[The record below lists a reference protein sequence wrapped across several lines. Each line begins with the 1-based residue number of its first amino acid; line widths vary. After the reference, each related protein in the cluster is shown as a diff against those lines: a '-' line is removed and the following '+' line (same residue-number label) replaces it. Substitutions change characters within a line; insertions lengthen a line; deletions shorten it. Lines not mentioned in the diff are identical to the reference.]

1 MSESGPGDGLRNT
14 VYRQVTRS
22 GRQMTRVRR
31 LAYRLI
37 VPIGA
42 VLIRIAW
49 RFARVVHVEGLE
61 HLEGA
66 LAKAPSLIPCYW
78 HQHTLFCAKLLLEQR
93 GRGLAVA
100 WLVSPSVDGDLGVM
114 LIERFGGRAIRGSS
128 THTGARALRDY
139 YQALMKDGLSPIIT
153 PDGPRGPRNRFKP
166 GAILLSQMSSRPI
179 LPVAFAASRCWRIKW
194 DRFVIPRPLSRVA
207 IVIGAPFQVP
217 KGVDAAELERLQG
230 VMESELR
237 RLFEAARERLG
248 PHAA

>member
-22 GRQMTRVRR
+22 GRQMTRARR

-49 RFARVVHVEGLE
+49 RFARVVRVEGLE

-66 LAKAPSLIPCYW
+66 LARAPSLIPCYW
-78 HQHTLFCAKLLLEQR
+78 HQHMLFCAKLLLEQR
-93 GRGLAVA
+93 RRGLAVA

-166 GAILLSQMSSRPI
+166 GAILLSQMSGRPM
-179 LPVAFAASRCWRIKW
+179 LPMAFAASRCWRIKW
-194 DRFVIPRPLSRVA
+194 DRFVIPQPFSRVA

-230 VMESELR
+230 VMEGEMR
-237 RLFEAARERLG
+237 RLFDAARAWLG
-248 PHAA
+248 PRAA